1 MVFYIWTEQSGYMS
15 IGYGSGILQTDYIL
29 GAGERLLYK
38 LEGMPFL
45 SEISRSIL
53 ISIQFDTQK
62 NILYAN

>member
-1 MVFYIWTEQSGYMS
+1 MS